1 MNREPSATPLAGASA
16 PPRVAVAGALALVSG
31 PGRDGD
37 RTDHDGA
44 EATDGFVCPF
54 CGETYPASRR
64 RCAGCG
70 GLPVVPREDREVYE
84 AVVGLCGPDCE
95 TAARRTDRSAPFA
108 HPSVRPR

>member
-1 MNREPSATPLAGASA
+1 MDRASSPAPLAGASP
-16 PPRVAVAGALALVSG
+16 PPRIAVAGALAFVSG
-31 PGRDGD
+31 PGRAGD
-37 RTDHDGA
+37 RADDAGA
-44 EATDGFVCPF
+44 EPPDGFVCPF

-95 TAARRTDRSAPFA
+95 TTARRTDRSTPYA
-108 HPSVRPR
+108 HWPVSPR